1 MARYED
7 HTTGDPNEQH
17 AVQGAAHWLA
27 TLSDE
32 SCTDAER
39 QQFSEWLRGSTRNVE
54 EFLRLSTLARSLGKR
69 ELWPEQTIEQLVEE
83 VRANSNVT
91 TLEPRG
97 ATVTEGDQ
105 RRLRPWLMAAAVA
118 CLLVGGAIVLRTAPL
133 TGVASQEYQTA
144 LGEQRPI
151 TLEDGSVVEL
161 NTRSRLRTQFSR
173 SLRALDLVEGE
184 AIFRVVKD
192 ANRPFVVRTGETDIV
207 AVGTAFNVNASEA
220 RTIVTVLEGRV
231 RVNNRAGAAGAASS
245 AAGKPEQI
253 ELAVGEQLIVA
264 PAQPTV
270 RVAVRDTEKITSWT
284 ERRLIFEN
292 TPIEAAAAEFA
303 RYSARRI
310 RIEDAEIGAREINA
324 VFDATD
330 PGSFVEFLRKDETDT
345 IEVVDSADG
354 WTVRRRP

>member
-39 QQFSEWLRGSTRNVE
+39 QQFSEWLRASTRNVE

-83 VRANSNVT
+83 ARASSNVT

-97 ATVTEGDQ
+97 AAVTDGD
-105 RRLRPWLMAAAVA
+105 RRKLRPWLMAAAVA
-118 CLLVGGAIVLRTAPL
+118 CLLVGGAIVLRTVPL
-133 TGVASQEYQTA
+133 TQVASQEYQTA
-144 LGEQRPI
+144 LGEQRSI

-161 NTRSRLRTQFSR
+161 NTRSRLRTRFTR
-173 SLRALDLVEGE
+173 SQRALDLVEGE

-192 ANRPFVVRTGETDIV
+192 ANRPFVVRARETDIV

-220 RTIVTVLEGRV
+220 RTVVTVLEGRV
-231 RVNNRAGAAGAASS
+231 RVN
-245 AAGKPEQI
+245 KQI

-270 RVAVRDTEKITSWT
+270 RVAVRDTEKVTSWT

-330 PGSFVEFLRKDETDT
+330 PGSFVEFLRKDETGT
-345 IEVVDSADG
+345 VEVVDSADG
-354 WTVRRRP
+354 WTVRRRE

>member
-1 MARYED
+1 MARYKD

-17 AVQGAAHWLA
+17 AVHGAAHWLA

-39 QQFSEWLRGSTRNVE
+39 QQFSEWLRASTRNVE

-83 VRANSNVT
+83 ARASSNVT

-97 ATVTEGDQ
+97 AAAAEGDR

-118 CLLVGGAIVLRTAPL
+118 CLLVGGAIVLRTVPL
-133 TGVASQEYQTA
+133 TRVASQEYQTS
-144 LGEQRPI
+144 LGEQRSI

-161 NTRSRLRTQFSR
+161 NTRSRLRTRFTR

-192 ANRPFVVRTGETDIV
+192 VDRPFVVRTGATDIV
-207 AVGTAFNVNASEA
+207 AIGTAFNVNASDA

-231 RVNNRAGAAGAASS
+231 RVNNRAGASGS
-245 AAGKPEQI
+245 GPRQGLQPEQI
-253 ELAVGEQLIVA
+253 ELAVGEQLILA

-270 RVAVRDTEKITSWT
+270 RVAVRDTQKVTSWT

-292 TPIEAAAAEFA
+292 TPVEAAAAEFA
-303 RYSARRI
+303 RYNARRI
-310 RIEDAEIGAREINA
+310 RIEDAEIGARKING

-330 PGSFVEFLRKDETDT
+330 PASLVEFLRKDETET
-345 IEVVDSADG
+345 VEVIDSAEG
-354 WTVRRRP
+354 WTVRRRE

>member
-7 HTTGDPNEQH
+7 HMTGDPNEQH
-17 AVQGAAHWLA
+17 AMQGAAHWLA

-39 QQFSEWLRGSTRNVE
+39 QQFSEWLRASTRNVE

-83 VRANSNVT
+83 ARASSNVT

-97 ATVTEGDQ
+97 AAITEGG
-105 RRLRPWLMAAAVA
+105 RSRLRPWLMAAAVA
-118 CLLVGGAIVLRTAPL
+118 CLLVGGAIVLRTVPL
-133 TGVASQEYQTA
+133 TRVASQEYQTS
-144 LGEQRPI
+144 LGEQRSI

-161 NTRSRLRTQFSR
+161 NTRSRLRTRFTR
-173 SLRALDLVEGE
+173 SQRALDLIEGE

-231 RVNNRAGAAGAASS
+231 RVNNRASASGPASS
-245 AAGKPEQI
+245 EAAEPEQI

-264 PAQPTV
+264 PAQPIV
-270 RVAVRDTEKITSWT
+270 RVALRDTQKITSWT
-284 ERRLIFEN
+284 ERRLIFED
-292 TPIEAAAAEFA
+292 TPIAVAVAEFA
-303 RYSARRI
+303 RYSPRQI
-310 RIEDAEIGAREINA
+310 RIEDAEIGARKINS

-330 PGSFVEFLRKDETDT
+330 PASLVEFLRVDET
-345 IEVVDSADG
+345 IEVVDTAAG
-354 WTVRRRP
+354 WTLRRRP